1 MKKELIKK
9 SILRKTLTAAAAAMI
24 LCFPISA
31 EATETIACIGDSLTY
46 GFIPFMGTK
55 EVTYPDVLN
64 ELLGDGFEVLNL
76 GRSGYTLTESDLCY
90 FACPEYELSLEAAA
104 DMYIIML
111 GTNDS
116 QLGDSW
122 NAQAFEDDLNKMV
135 DAYREV
141 NPETTI
147 VLIAPPTLIPN
158 IESETSSTMVSL
170 LEGTIRDIIHKVSEE
185 KGTLYIDLFEKTTA
199 NPEWLGEDGLHFT
212 QEGYRAFGE
221 YVYENLMVS
230 GTVNNNAS

>member
-1 MKKELIKK
+1 MRKEPIKK
-9 SILRKTLTAAAAAMI
+9 SILRKAFTAAAAAMI

-31 EATETIACIGDSLTY
+31 QATETIACIGDSLTY
-46 GFIPFMGTK
+46 GFIPFTGLK
-55 EVTYPDVLN
+55 DVTYPDVL
-64 ELLGDGFEVLNL
+64 EDLLGDGFEVLNL

-90 FACPEYELSLEAAA
+90 FTCPEYEQSLEAAA

-116 QLGDSW
+116 QLGDRW
-122 NAQAFEDDLNKMV
+122 DALAFEEDLNKMV
-135 DAYREV
+135 DTYRQV
-141 NPETTI
+141 NPDTTI

-158 IESETSSTMVSL
+158 IESETSSSMVSL

-185 KGTLYIDLFEKTTA
+185 KETLYIDLFEKTTS

-221 YVYENLMVS
+221 YVYEYLTVS
-230 GTVNNNAS
+230 GTVNKVP